1 MRIIIVIIWGM
12 LLMTSCNQQI
22 INRDSTVCKI
32 DLKKTISP
40 SFYDYFSRV
49 EIIPLET
56 SENSLIKY
64 VGERIY
70 HDSKYYILDT
80 PQKKI
85 LVFDE
90 NGNFLYD
97 INKHGNGPGEY
108 TELYSFYFNPFTG
121 DLDLLSPMG
130 GILRYDSLGQNFKEK
145 IPLPL
150 TVPAV
155 HQFIALDK
163 DTYLLF
169 SDSRE
174 GNKMVVYNIV
184 QRKIISEL
192 YDLPKFLLF
201 NTFYHHTYSPFY
213 ICEGKV
219 HFVQSYNGDVFTFEN
234 NSLICQ
240 YHWDFGEQNF
250 EISDLKDEPMEYYFK
265 YARTVGAKYANIF
278 VSYGENSRY
287 YITDFAYDNKY
298 WTLIYDKQSK
308 EPVVFNA
315 FKEGHE
321 CIPSFVDESGVYL
334 IGADPN
340 YGLNI
345 LNAEDL
351 DADTRKVFDSIKDDD
366 NPVVI
371 KYVFK

>member
-1 MRIIIVIIWGM
+1 MRIIIVIIGGM

-80 PQKKI
+80 SQKKI

-174 GNKMVVYNIV
+174 GNKMVVYDIV

-192 YDLPKFLLF
+192 YDLPKFILF

-213 ICEGKV
+213 VCDGEV
-219 HFVQSYNGDVFTFEN
+219 HFVQSYNGDVFTFER
-234 NSLICQ
+234 NSLIPK

-287 YITDFAYDNKY
+287 YITDFAFDNKY

-321 CIPSFVDESGVYL
+321 CIPSFVDESGVYF
-334 IGADPN
+334 IGTDPN
-340 YGLNI
+340 YGRNI
-345 LNAEDL
+345 LNAEEL

-366 NPVVI
+366 NPVVV

>member
-1 MRIIIVIIWGM
+1 M
-12 LLMTSCNQQI
+12 
-22 INRDSTVCKI
+22 
-32 DLKKTISP
+32 
-40 SFYDYFSRV
+40 
-49 EIIPLET
+49 
-56 SENSLIKY
+56 
-64 VGERIY
+64 
-70 HDSKYYILDT
+70 
-80 PQKKI
+80 
-85 LVFDE
+85 
-90 NGNFLYD
+90 
-97 INKHGNGPGEY
+97 
-108 TELYSFYFNPFTG
+108 
-121 DLDLLSPMG
+121 
-130 GILRYDSLGQNFKEK
+130 
-145 IPLPL
+145 

-234 NSLICQ
+234 NSLIPK

>member
-22 INRDSTVCKI
+22 INRESTVCKI

-145 IPLPL
+145 IPHPL

-213 ICEGKV
+213 VCEGKV

-234 NSLICQ
+234 NSLIPK

-345 LNAEDL
+345 QNAEDL

>member
-56 SENSLIKY
+56 SETSLLKY

-70 HDSKYYILDT
+70 LDSKYYILDT
-80 PQKKI
+80 RQKKI

-234 NSLICQ
+234 NSLIPK

>member
-49 EIIPLET
+49 EMIPLET

-80 PQKKI
+80 FQKKI

-97 INKHGNGPGEY
+97 INKYGNGPGEY

-192 YDLPKFLLF
+192 YNLPKFLLF

-213 ICEGKV
+213 VCEGKV
-219 HFVQSYNGDVFTFEN
+219 HFVQSYNGDVFTFES
-234 NSLICQ
+234 NSLIPK

>member
-145 IPLPL
+145 IPHPL

-213 ICEGKV
+213 VCEGKV

-234 NSLICQ
+234 NSLIPK

-345 LNAEDL
+345 QNAEDL